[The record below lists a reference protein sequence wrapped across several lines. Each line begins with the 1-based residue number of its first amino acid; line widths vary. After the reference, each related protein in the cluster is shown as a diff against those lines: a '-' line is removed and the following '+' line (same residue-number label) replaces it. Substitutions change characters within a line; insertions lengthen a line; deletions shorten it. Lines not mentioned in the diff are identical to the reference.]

1 MAPRS
6 ILAQLVV
13 ALRDDASGPAKALS
27 GTLKG
32 LEKSAV
38 DFAKTMNGA
47 KWGSAFTKQL
57 GGLKATQDEIAKIK
71 ASWVDLQSHLS
82 GAKGRLR
89 TDAQR
94 QWANEW
100 VTRLQAVRVAQ
111 QQNTE
116 EAIRNAKRQAVEE
129 KRAAATTAREQARL
143 ARETVRE
150 KELAARQAA
159 RAAVQADRD
168 VVRSAKAA
176 AREKASEE
184 RRAAIE
190 AAKAHREAARE
201 RDKIARSEASAA
213 RMAARERA
221 TAARVSARE
230 AFRAEREA
238 AREARGRD
246 RGARAIGRSV
256 VSNLGYAAGLGSGTY
271 VAGRGARAGVR
282 AGGEAMREEARDYLA
297 GLSEKDSGRIGTI
310 STEQSAKYKSLTAT
324 SLHSLYRETATT
336 ALGMEGMAAVA
347 PSLAQGMTVLQS
359 LKGRDEALSQLTG
372 FMRALDT
379 LGKNVNP
386 ADVRSLLDGMARAAG
401 VQGVEYQPKQ
411 VFTMAKQARSAGGA
425 LSNDFLNQIAPSLI
439 ADMGPAAPGTAL
451 ATMMSSVV
459 GGTLSGGNTKQ
470 KLARQRE
477 LGLRNGDNS
486 LPSGDR
492 DMMTQ
497 NPHLYAWNRLM
508 PTLEKRGIDVKNESA
523 VAEELNKL
531 FTRTVADLFGKLISQ
546 KDQYQNTQRRL
557 AGAPGLGGADALD
570 QKDPFVAAGG
580 VSSQMVNAAAEIS
593 KPIIETILPALGQL
607 SGMLNALANSIRN
620 NPEFAKT
627 FGDTGAGAAAGGLL
641 GGAGMALRALWQ
653 GRGVNGALAGGL
665 KGGLVGGVGGGL
677 LGFGASKLGEWAS
690 SAIGGI
696 GRAAAGAKWAPKS
709 AEDREAMEGQ
719 LQGIQQRIAGIRSR
733 THPSRANEPNPEI
746 DRLEGEAADLR
757 NRLGGGAAGRPRFKI
772 SNVPENAQGNAA
784 SNSFFNGAPLA
795 GQSLA
800 PSLTETKAPSGLFGA
815 SLPGSSP
822 APTVDAAAAASN
834 GQAAGTALGS
844 GVATGIAAQAPAVE
858 AQGRS
863 LMERIKAMF
872 AAGVTVPVNIQQG
885 GGTGSGGSS
894 TPAAPARASGGSVS
908 AGSLYRVNEY
918 GEEFFQPSEDGNIV
932 DPRRMKGG
940 AGGGGNT
947 ASISMSNSF
956 SISGASDP
964 QAVIDQVVAALQDR
978 IQDAARGAFADM
990 GVELA

>member
-13 ALRDDASGPAKALS
+13 ALRDDASGPAKALT

-57 GGLKATQDEIAKIK
+57 GGLKATHDEIAKIK
-71 ASWVDLQSHLS
+71 QSWADLQGQLS

-100 VTRLQAVRVAQ
+100 VTRLQAVRVAD

-116 EAIRNAKRQAVEE
+116 EAIRNAKRRSVEE
-129 KRAAATTAREQARL
+129 KRAAAETAREQARL
-143 ARETVRE
+143 GREAVRD
-150 KELAARQAA
+150 KDRAARQAA
-159 RAAVQADRD
+159 KTAVEAERTATRA
-168 VVRSAKAA
+168 AKAA
-176 AREKASEE
+176 TRERASEE
-184 RRAAIE
+184 RRAAVE
-190 AAKAHREAARE
+190 MARAARDVARE
-201 RDKIARSEASAA
+201 RDKIAREEARAA
-213 RMAARERA
+213 RTAAREQI
-221 TAARVSARE
+221 TAARSA
-230 AFRAEREA
+230 AREA
-238 AREARGRD
+238 ARADRDAARAERRGD
-246 RGARAIGRSV
+246 RSASAIGRSV
-256 VSNLGYAAGLGSGTY
+256 VRNVGYALGAGSGTY
-271 VAGRGARAGVR
+271 LAGRGVRAGAR
-282 AGGEAMREEARDYLA
+282 AGGEAMREDARDYLA
-297 GLSEKDSGRIGTI
+297 GLSESDTRRISAI
-310 STEQSAKYKSLTAT
+310 STEQSTKNKSLTAT

-347 PSLAQGMTVLQS
+347 PALAQGMTVLQS

-425 LSNDFLNQIAPSLI
+425 LSNDFLNTIAPSLI

-451 ATMMSSVV
+451 ATLMSSVV

-497 NPHLYAWNRLM
+497 NPHLYAWNRIM

-557 AGAPGLGGADALD
+557 EGAPGLKGAEALD

-580 VSSQMVNAAAEIS
+580 VTSQMVNAATEIS
-593 KPIIETILPALGQL
+593 KPIIETILPSLTGLAGVLNQL
-607 SGMLNALANSIRN
+607 AAATRN
-620 NPEFAKT
+620 NPDLAKQVGT
-627 FGDTGAGAAAGGLL
+627 TGAAAAGGGLI
-641 GGAGMALRALWQ
+641 GAGGMAVRALWQ
-653 GRGVNGALAGGL
+653 GKGMGGALAGGL
-665 KGGLVGGVGGGL
+665 RGGLAGGALGGIGGL
-677 LGFGASKLGEWAS
+677 LYSLWNFNDALTPKGADGKALPQGTKQI
-690 SAIGGI
+690 SAG
-696 GRAAAGAKWAPKS
+696 S
-709 AEDREAMEGQ
+709 A
-719 LQGIQQRIAGIRSR
+719 L
-733 THPSRANEPNPEI
+733 P
-746 DRLEGEAADLR
+746 
-757 NRLGGGAAGRPRFKI
+757 GAAGEYERSMAAQKERLRD
-772 SNVPENAQGNAA
+772 PEAA
-784 SNSFFNGAPLA
+784 RGRALMGL
-795 GQSLA
+795 GQA
-800 PSLTETKAPSGLFGA
+800 AA
-815 SLPGSSP
+815 DAAGSSMP
-822 APTVDAAAAASN
+822 STTAAPTMDAAAASAN
-834 GQAAGTALGS
+834 GQAAGTALGT

-858 AQGRS
+858 AQGAS
-863 LMERIKAMF
+863 LMERLRALF
-872 AAGVTVPVNIQQG
+872 SGGVTVPVNVQQVG
-885 GGTGSGGSS
+885 GAAAAS
-894 TPAAPARASGGSVS
+894 PAAPARASGGSVM
-908 AGSLYRVNEY
+908 AGGLYRINEY
-918 GEEFFQPSEDGNIV
+918 DQEYFQPSENGKVI

-940 AGGGGNT
+940 GGAGGANSASVNLGGV
-947 ASISMSNSF
+947 SF
-956 SISGASDP
+956 SISGAGDP
-964 QAVIDQVVAALQDR
+964 QAVVDQVVAALQDR